1 MVEYKQFKIVFDS
14 ALERDLLKIL
24 EEEKIEQYQIFPGL
38 KGSWEKEKK
47 HLNTHVWPG
56 TDSVLVLI
64 VEKNIAER
72 LLERYKR
79 LKNEMDYYITFKI
92 IVQPVDVYVP

>member
-1 MVEYKQFKIVFDS
+1 MTEYKQFKIVFDS
-14 ALERDLLKIL
+14 ALERDLLNVL

>member
-1 MVEYKQFKIVFDS
+1 MTEYKQFKIVFDS
-14 ALERDLLKIL
+14 ALERDLLNVL

-56 TDSVLVLI
+56 TDSVMVLI

>member
-1 MVEYKQFKIVFDS
+1 MTEYKQFKIVFDS

>member
-1 MVEYKQFKIVFDS
+1 MKEYKQFKIVFDS

-64 VEKNIAER
+64 VESSVSER

-92 IVQPVDVYVP
+92 IVQPVDAYVS

>member
-1 MVEYKQFKIVFDS
+1 MTEYKQFKIVFDS
-14 ALERDLLKIL
+14 ALERDLLKVL

-56 TDSVLVLI
+56 TDSVMVLI

>member
-1 MVEYKQFKIVFDS
+1 MTEYKQFKIVFDS
-14 ALERDLLKIL
+14 ALERDLLKVL
-24 EEEKIEQYQIFPGL
+24 EEERIEQYQIFPGL

-56 TDSVLVLI
+56 TDSVMVLI

>member
-1 MVEYKQFKIVFDS
+1 MVEYKQFKIVFDT

-72 LLERYKR
+72 LLEKYKR

>member
-1 MVEYKQFKIVFDS
+1 MKEYKQFKIVFDS
-14 ALERDLLKIL
+14 ALEGDLLKVL

-47 HLNTHVWPG
+47 HLNSHVWPG

-64 VEKNIAER
+64 VEKYVAEK
-72 LLERYKR
+72 LLERYKK
-79 LKNEMDYYITFKI
+79 LKDEMDYYITFKI
-92 IVQPVDVYVP
+92 VVQPVDVYIA

>member
-1 MVEYKQFKIVFDS
+1 MGKYKQFKIVFDS

-24 EEEKIEQYQIFPGL
+24 EEEKIEQYQIFQGL

-47 HLNTHVWPG
+47 HLNSHVWPG

-64 VEKNIAER
+64 VEEDIADM
-72 LLERYKR
+72 LLEKYKK

-92 IVQPVDVYVP
+92 IVQSVDVYIA